1 MTPEGLQQQKN
12 DAVFHHHPSSLS
24 FPSRSSSPFP
34 LAPPDCTS
42 HETHLETVTSVA
54 VSFEVLV

>member
-1 MTPEGLQQQKN
+1 MTPEALQQQKN
-12 DAVFHHHPSSLS
+12 DAVFHHHHSSLS
-24 FPSRSSSPFP
+24 FPSPFP